1 MRKDF
6 RYPTTG
12 LNDLS
17 ILISPFFNLCIIL
30 LLFVHS
36 VLYERDV
43 TELVNATISSL
54 RLTTS
59 SEPPPFD
66 PETLSPVRITY
77 VIIGTL
83 VLFTI
88 AVLIIGNIKHF
99 KHMYCSQTCVEDT
112 ARSWGNA
119 LADGCMLCL
128 RSVGIVSSDLRL
140 YYGSGFDLTT
150 QVLTQ

>member
-1 MRKDF
+1 MSF
-6 RYPTTG
+6 T
-12 LNDLS
+12 LS
-17 ILISPFFNLCIIL
+17 LRSA
-30 LLFVHS
+30 
-36 VLYERDV
+36 LYERGV
-43 TELVNATISSL
+43 TEVVNVTISSL

-59 SEPPPFD
+59 SETPPFD
-66 PETLSPVRITY
+66 PEELSPIRITY

-88 AVLIIGNIKHF
+88 AVLIIGNLKHF
-99 KHMYCSQTCVEDT
+99 KYLYCSQTCAEDT

-150 QVLTQ
+150 QVCTLQFWREFFFRGWTFFTNFPLECLC

>member
-1 MRKDF
+1 MHLR
-6 RYPTTG
+6 RA
-12 LNDLS
+12 LILS
-17 ILISPFFNLCIIL
+17 PCLAYLYCDLIS
-30 LLFVHS
+30 HS
-36 VLYERDV
+36 ALYERGV
-43 TELVNATISSL
+43 TEVVNVTMSSL

-59 SEPPPFD
+59 SETPPLD
-66 PETLSPVRITY
+66 PEELSPVRITY

-88 AVLIIGNIKHF
+88 AVLIIGNLKHF
-99 KHMYCSQTCVEDT
+99 KYLYCSQTCAEDT

-150 QVLTQ
+150 QVLRSLFSFELQN

>member
-1 MRKDF
+1 M
-6 RYPTTG
+6 
-12 LNDLS
+12 
-17 ILISPFFNLCIIL
+17 
-30 LLFVHS
+30 
-36 VLYERDV
+36 
-43 TELVNATISSL
+43 SSL

-59 SEPPPFD
+59 SETPPLD
-66 PETLSPVRITY
+66 PEELSPIRITY

-99 KHMYCSQTCVEDT
+99 KYLYCSQTCAEDT

-150 QVLTQ
+150 QVLRSLFSFESQN